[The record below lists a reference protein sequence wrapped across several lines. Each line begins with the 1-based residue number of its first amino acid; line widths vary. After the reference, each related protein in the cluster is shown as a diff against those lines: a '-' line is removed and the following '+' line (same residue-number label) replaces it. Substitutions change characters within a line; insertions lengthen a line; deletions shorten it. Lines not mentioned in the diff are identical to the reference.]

1 MLACASP
8 AMAQQSRIING
19 SAATQ
24 GEYPAH
30 GFLELST
37 IQGNY
42 ICGGTL
48 VSNRHFLTAAH
59 CATEPETTT
68 ALAPGAFRVSLGQVN
83 KSSFT
88 TTDRYDVVQNQ
99 VHAGY
104 ALVGPDDNIPS
115 NDVALLTLDD
125 EVPKSLEPLRLI
137 ETGETALWADRDIA
151 TIIGWGR
158 TGMGFPNA
166 LQEATVPMRSDAYC
180 QGSGVWGTAF
190 VPSTMVCAGG
200 GNTDTCGGDSG
211 GPLMVSD
218 GAFLVLAGLT
228 SWGANQCATE
238 DVPGVYTRLGA
249 AALNAW
255 VRDRVPMARAAV
267 SDATVDPGETVTF
280 SVNANH
286 PGVAGYF
293 TNFSWDFGDGTPAA
307 AGASVTHT
315 YADGGRYVARVLAV
329 GAGDDTATDKVAVQ
343 VGEASPEPTPT
354 ATPTVTP
361 QPTVEPT
368 PEPTGAPQPSV
379 GPQPAPP
386 LPAARPAVSGP
397 LATILAARRPKV
409 GDGRFG
415 IRVRFARSA
424 PAGTAVVE
432 VIRTRRVIGI
442 ARARVLRGGT
452 KRIRVKLT
460 PSGRRQLVRSRSG
473 RLTFKVRVRVGR
485 RVLRSKTVTVRR

>member
-1 MLACASP
+1 MLACAP
-8 AMAQQSRIING
+8 TAMAQQPRIING
-19 SAATQ
+19 SPAGQ

-37 IQGNY
+37 SQGNY

-59 CATEPETTT
+59 CATQPGTTT
-68 ALAPGAFRVSLGQVN
+68 ALVPGAFRVSLGKVN
-83 KSSFT
+83 KSAFT
-88 TTDRYDVVQNQ
+88 APDRYDVVQNQ

-104 ALVGPDDNIPS
+104 ALVGPDDDIPS
-115 NDVALLTLDD
+115 NDVALLTL
-125 EVPKSLEPLRLI
+125 ETPVPAALEPLRVI
-137 ETGETALWADRDIA
+137 EAGETGLWADRDIA
-151 TIIGWGR
+151 TIIGWGSDE
-158 TGMGFPNA
+158 GGAFPDA

-180 QGSGVWGTAF
+180 QEVWDQAF
-190 VPSTMVCAGG
+190 VSSTMVCAGG
-200 GNTDTCGGDSG
+200 EDTDTCGGDSG

-228 SWGANQCATE
+228 SWGANPCGSE

-249 AALNAW
+249 AALNTW
-255 VRDRVPMARAAV
+255 VRARVPMARATV
-267 SDATVDPGETVTF
+267 SDATVDSGETVTF
-280 SVNANH
+280 SVNPNH
-286 PGVAGYF
+286 PGDPDYF

-315 YADGGRYVARVLAV
+315 YSDEGPYVARVLAG
-329 GAGDDTATDKVAVQ
+329 GAGVDTATDKAAIQ
-343 VGEASPEPTPT
+343 VGDAPPEPTPT
-354 ATPTVTP
+354 PTATATVTP
-361 QPTVEPT
+361 QPT
-368 PEPTGAPQPSV
+368 PEPTAAPQPSV

-386 LPAARPAVSGP
+386 LPAPAARPTVSGR

-485 RVLRSKTVTVRR
+485 RVLRSKTLTVRR

>member
-1 MLACASP
+1 MLACAP
-8 AMAQQSRIING
+8 TAMAQQPRIING
-19 SAATQ
+19 SPAGQ

-37 IQGNY
+37 NQGNY

-59 CATEPETTT
+59 CATQPATTT
-68 ALAPGAFRVSLGQVN
+68 ALAPSAFRVSLGKVN
-83 KSSFT
+83 RSAFT
-88 TTDRYDVVQNQ
+88 TPDRYNVAQNQ

-115 NDVALLTLDD
+115 NDIALLTLATP
-125 EVPKSLEPLRLI
+125 VPAALEPLRVI
-137 ETGETALWADRDIA
+137 EAGETGLWADGDIA
-151 TIIGWGR
+151 TVIGWGSDEF
-158 TGMGFPNA
+158 GDLPDA
-166 LQEATVPMRSDAYC
+166 LQEATVSMRSDAYC
-180 QGSGVWGTAF
+180 QGVWDTAV

-200 GNTDTCGGDSG
+200 GETDTCGGDSG

-228 SWGANQCATE
+228 SWGANPCGSE
-238 DVPGVYTRLGA
+238 DVPGVYTRLGG
-249 AALNAW
+249 AALNTW
-255 VRDRVPMARAAV
+255 VRARVPMARATV

-280 SVNANH
+280 SVSANH
-286 PGVAGYF
+286 PGDPVYF
-293 TNFSWDFGDGTPAA
+293 TNYSWDFGDGTPTAT
-307 AGASVTHT
+307 GASVTHS
-315 YADGGRYVARVLAV
+315 YADDGPHVARVLAG
-329 GAGDDTATDKVAVQ
+329 GAGDDTATAKALVQ
-343 VGEASPEPTPT
+343 VGDAPPEPTPT
-354 ATPTVTP
+354 VTP
-361 QPTVEPT
+361 EPTVEPT
-368 PEPTGAPQPSV
+368 PEPTAAPQPSV

-409 GDGRFG
+409 GGGRFG
-415 IRVRFARSA
+415 IRVHFARSA